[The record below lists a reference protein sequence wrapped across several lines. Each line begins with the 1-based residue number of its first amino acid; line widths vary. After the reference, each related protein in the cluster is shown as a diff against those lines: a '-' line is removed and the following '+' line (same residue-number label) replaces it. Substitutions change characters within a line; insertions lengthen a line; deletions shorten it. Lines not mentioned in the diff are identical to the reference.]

1 MGFDRIPNHETCR
14 DIVPRPRTRS
24 IIFRHQSLITLP
36 PPLTS
41 HQSRLTSHSRASGL
55 FLDYSPFRFKMS
67 HDQRF
72 KGEPEKWSLRS
83 SPIKKSKRLKK
94 ERSESGMFM
103 LISCAGKQMSD
114 PSRWRSQFNRR
125 LCAAKRPASC
135 WVGAASWNGV
145 NARVG
150 SPPLDKANDQRS
162 SSALILKPRNC
173 VSPGASCPELGFF
186 PAVF

>member
-1 MGFDRIPNHETCR
+1 MVMGFDRIPNHETCR

-125 LCAAKRPASC
+125 LCAATTPASC
-135 WVGAASWNGV
+135 WVGAASLNGA
-145 NARVG
+145 NAPVG
-150 SPPLDKANDQRS
+150 SGPLDEAND
-162 SSALILKPRNC
+162 
-173 VSPGASCPELGFF
+173 
-186 PAVF
+186 